1 MTVEISENSPENSS
15 FPATRDR
22 HEYLSK
28 LLRHSE
34 GQKIRTYPEITGWL
48 QELRQRAAYDAARLH
63 LPGGRDEDWRFT
75 DLSTLTA
82 IDFSAAQPVK
92 VDESAIAH
100 LILPEAAQ
108 SRIVFVNGIYA
119 PELSDISALPE
130 GIFAGN
136 LTQLPLEDSYDAVK
150 YIVHQDGEKEVFTA
164 LNTAGFPDVAIVWAK
179 RNIVTDTPIQ
189 ILFLTIPE
197 AEPIFYQPRGLI
209 VAEVGASLQ
218 VVEQYGAIDKNC
230 PDTQGDRPYFTNSM
244 TEVFL
249 QDNARVRHT
258 RHQRE
263 SAEGFHI
270 GKTAVSQQRSSHYT
284 CNAISLGGK
293 LSRHNLEVWQKG
305 EQTETVL
312 NGLTAIAKEQIADTH
327 SAIFLD
333 YPHGK
338 TDQLHKCIVDD
349 KAHAIFDGKVLV
361 PQNAQLT
368 NAAQLNRNLLLSP
381 KARVDTKP
389 QLQITADNVK
399 CTHGATVSQ
408 IDADELFYLQS
419 RGINIEN
426 ARNLLLDAFAA
437 EVLDRIALP
446 SLQKSLAQCI
456 ACRTF

>member
-1 MTVEISENSPENSS
+1 MTVEVSEPT
-15 FPATRDR
+15 PLQADGDR
-22 HEYLSK
+22 TEYLGK

-34 GQKIRTYPEITGWL
+34 GQKIRTYPEIAGWL
-48 QELRQRAAYDAARLH
+48 QELRQRAAYDVAKLQ
-63 LPGGRDEDWRFT
+63 LPGRQDEEWRFT
-75 DLSTLTA
+75 NLSSLVA
-82 IDFSAAQPVK
+82 LDFAPAQPVK
-92 VDESAIAH
+92 VDEAAIARF
-100 LILPEAAQ
+100 ILPEAAQ

-119 PELSDISALPE
+119 PELSDTSALPE
-130 GIFAGN
+130 GVFAGN

-179 RNIVTDTPIQ
+179 RNIVTDTPIH
-189 ILFLTIPE
+189 ILFLTIPD
-197 AEPIFYQPRGLI
+197 ATPIFYQPRGLI
-209 VAEVGASLQ
+209 VAEMGASLQ
-218 VVEQYGAIDKNC
+218 VVEQYGVIDENC
-230 PDTQGDRPYFTNSM
+230 PDIDSDRAYFTNSM
-244 TEVFL
+244 TEIFL
-249 QDNARVRHT
+249 KDNARVRHT

-263 SAEGFHI
+263 SLAGFHI
-270 GKTAVSQQRSSHYT
+270 GKTAVSQDRNSHYT
-284 CNAISLGGK
+284 GNTLALGSK
-293 LSRHNLEVWQKG
+293 LSRHNLGVWQKG
-305 EQTETVL
+305 EQTETFL
-312 NGLTAIAKEQIADTH
+312 NGLTAIAREQIADTH
-327 SAIFLD
+327 SAIFLNH
-333 YPHGK
+333 PHGT

-349 KAHAIFDGKVLV
+349 KARAVFDGKVLV

-368 NAAQLNRNLLLSP
+368 HAVQLNRNLLLSP

-419 RGINIEN
+419 RGINLDS

-437 EVLDRIALP
+437 EILDRIALP